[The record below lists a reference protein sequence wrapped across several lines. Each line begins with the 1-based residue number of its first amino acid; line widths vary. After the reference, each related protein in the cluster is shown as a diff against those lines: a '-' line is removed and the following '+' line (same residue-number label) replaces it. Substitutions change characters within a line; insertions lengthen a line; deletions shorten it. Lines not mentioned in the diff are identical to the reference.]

1 MWNDKLVSTGN
12 YPFPIQINQG
22 VVFEKDDIVVFSSV
36 IRDVKDKTFDS
47 TSVFRYYKIQAF
59 DVTST
64 CQFCNYILVI
74 HAFSRWRHDSYS

>member
-1 MWNDKLVSTGN
+1 MVGSDAVS
-12 YPFPIQINQG
+12 
-22 VVFEKDDIVVFSSV
+22 VAMRVVFSSV

-64 CQFCNYILVI
+64 CQFCSYI
-74 HAFSRWRHDSYS
+74 